1 MENKD
6 YLESEKTIIGHLIR
20 FPESAFEI
28 MEGLSPDDFSSQRM
42 GAVFRAVQESGNEY
56 DVLKISKVLQTW
68 GFNIAVSELVGLQ
81 EYAFDGISLQSFRDE
96 IKSNSQKRSLAH
108 CLKINIEE
116 IEKPGSDLTAIHDD
130 LSKRLLDLQAGTT
143 TEKILKRPVDF
154 REEILNPKRSKAMIT
169 GIDSFDK
176 LFGGFRPHELSC
188 LTGETSSG
196 KTTFAAAFLPYTLSQ
211 KGHPALI
218 ASFEMKP
225 PQIQRK
231 MVQMSMGHPFHELS
245 RGEKEQGLDLIEDL
259 PLHFIDAYG
268 QIGLRELK
276 GAIFRA
282 HKQFEIDLVVLD
294 HLHFFL
300 KFSGDHER
308 QAIDQALRDIKSW
321 AMDLGIHII
330 LIVHPTKLTYDNKV
344 VHLNDL
350 KGSSGLKQIPDNV
363 LSIWRPRGEDNLKSP
378 TSEIILYVL
387 KVRDDDGDEGK
398 VILTFDKRSQ
408 SYSDSGPDL
417 ARSAEEKRNLGPSS
431 PSSRTLPRRE
441 WQNGYDS

>member
-1 MENKD
+1 MNEF
-6 YLESEKTIIGHLIR
+6 EKALIAHLLR
-20 FPESAFEI
+20 FPEMAFEI
-28 MEGLSPDDFSSQRM
+28 QEGLSPEDFSSQRM
-42 GAVFRAVQESGNEY
+42 GAIFRAVQESGNEY
-56 DVLKISKVLQTW
+56 DVLKISKALNSW
-68 GFNIAVSELVGLQ
+68 GYNVTVSELVGLQ
-81 EYAFDGISLQSFRDE
+81 EFAFDGIDIESFKNE

-108 CLKINIEE
+108 CLRVNLQE
-116 IEKPGSDLTAIHDD
+116 IERPDSDLTAIHDD
-130 LSKRLLDLQAGTT
+130 LSKKLLDIQAGIT
-143 TEKILKRPVDF
+143 TEKILKCPVDF
-154 REEILNPKRSKAMIT
+154 REEILNPKGSKAMLT
-169 GIDSFDK
+169 GLDSFDK
-176 LFGGFRPHELSC
+176 LLGGFRSHELSVV
-188 LTGETSSG
+188 TGETSSG

-211 KGHPALI
+211 KGHPVLI

-231 MVQMSMGHPFHELS
+231 MVQMVMGRSFHELN
-245 RGEKEQGLDLIEDL
+245 RAEREQGLDFIENL

-282 HKQFEIDLVVLD
+282 YKQFSIDLVVLD

-300 KFSGDHER
+300 RYSGDQER

-363 LSIWRPRGEDNLKSP
+363 LSIWRPRGEDDLKRP
-378 TSEIILYVL
+378 QSEVLLYVL
-387 KVRDDDGDEGK
+387 KVRDDSGDEGK

-408 SYSDSGPDL
+408 SYSDLSHGG
-417 ARSAEEKRNLGPSS
+417 AS
-431 PSSRTLPRRE
+431 PSNGKRKE
-441 WQNGYDS
+441 WQNGY